1 MEKNYKEILNQIQAF
16 VFDVDGVL
24 TDGNVIAISNGEQ
37 LRRMST
43 RDGFAIT
50 DAITKGYK
58 MAIIT
63 GGNNKG
69 VKERLKYLGVE
80 DIYLPSKNKVKDYN
94 NFKNKYALNDDDI
107 LYMGD
112 DIPDLKVMS
121 FPIMPCC
128 PSNAVPEI
136 KSISKYISPNKGGGG
151 CVRDVIEQT
160 LKVQNKWY

>member
-1 MEKNYKEILNQIQAF
+1 MDKNYKEILNQIKAF

-24 TDGNVIAISNGEQ
+24 TDGKVIAISNGEQ
-37 LRRMST
+37 LRIMCT

-50 DAITKGYK
+50 DAIANGYK
-58 MAIIT
+58 IGIIT

-80 DIYLPSKNKVKDYN
+80 DIYFSSKDKVKDYN
-94 NFKNKYALNDDDI
+94 DFKKKHALNDDDI

-121 FPIMPCC
+121 FPVLPCC

-136 KSISKYISPNKGGGG
+136 KSISKYISPNKGGYG